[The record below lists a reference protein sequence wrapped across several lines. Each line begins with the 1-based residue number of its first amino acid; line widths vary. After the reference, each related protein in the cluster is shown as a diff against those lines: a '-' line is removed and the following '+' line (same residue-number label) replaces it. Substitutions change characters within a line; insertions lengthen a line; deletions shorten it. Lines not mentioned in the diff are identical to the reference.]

1 MMEETKRF
9 QEKMQQVFDTMSVP
23 LRISEDQADLFF
35 QFYIDLVETNKNVNL
50 TAITE
55 ENAVIIK
62 HFADSAALILAV
74 KDLGQK
80 EYSLLDLGTGGGFP
94 GVPLAILFPKLR
106 LTLADSLNKRILFIQ
121 REAEKLGLKNISAV
135 HGRAEEL
142 ARNDAYREK
151 FDICVSRAVANLSTL
166 SEYCIPFIHN
176 EGLFIPYK
184 SGNIEEEL
192 STAGNA
198 LKILGA
204 KFQNICSYSL
214 PEGSGER
221 SLVIIKKVR
230 PTGLKYPRKAG
241 TPSKNPL

>member
-1 MMEETKRF
+1 MMEETRRF
-9 QEKMQQVFDTMSVP
+9 QEKMQQVFDEMSVP
-23 LRISEDQADLFF
+23 VSISEVQAGLFY

-55 ENAVIIK
+55 ENEVIIK
-62 HFADSAALILAV
+62 HFADSAALLLAV
-74 KDLGQK
+74 KDLGVK

-94 GVPLAILFPKLR
+94 GIPLAILFPNLK

-121 REAEKLGLKNISAV
+121 REAEKLGLRNINAV
-135 HGRAEEL
+135 HGRAEDL
-142 ARNDAYREK
+142 ARNAAYREK

-192 STAGNA
+192 KTAGNA
-198 LKILGA
+198 MKILGA
-204 KFQNICSYSL
+204 KCQSICSYSL

-230 PTGLKYPRKAG
+230 TTGMKYPRKAG
-241 TPSKNPL
+241 TPSKSPL

>member
-1 MMEETKRF
+1 MMEETRRF
-9 QEKMQQVFDTMSVP
+9 QEKMHQVFDEMSVP
-23 LRISEDQADLFF
+23 VRISEVQAGLFY
-35 QFYIDLVETNKNVNL
+35 QFYTDLVETNKHVNL

-55 ENAVIIK
+55 ENEVIIK
-62 HFADSAALILAV
+62 HFADSAALLLAV
-74 KDLGQK
+74 KDLGVK

-94 GVPLAILFPKLR
+94 GIPLAILFPNLK

-121 REAEKLGLKNISAV
+121 REAEKLGLKNINAV
-135 HGRAEEL
+135 HGRAEDL
-142 ARNDAYREK
+142 ARNAAYRET

-192 STAGNA
+192 KSAGNA
-198 LKILGA
+198 MKILGA
-204 KFQNICSYSL
+204 KCQSICSYSL

-230 PTGLKYPRKAG
+230 TTGMKYPRKAG
-241 TPSKNPL
+241 TPSKSPL

>member
-1 MMEETKRF
+1 MMEETRRF
-9 QEKMQQVFDTMSVP
+9 QEIMQQVFDEMSVP
-23 LRISEDQADLFF
+23 VSISEVQAGLFY

-55 ENAVIIK
+55 ENEVIIK
-62 HFADSAALILAV
+62 HFADSAALLLAV
-74 KDLGQK
+74 KDLGVK

-94 GVPLAILFPKLR
+94 GIPLAILFPNLQ

-121 REAEKLGLKNISAV
+121 REAEKLGLKNINAV
-135 HGRAEEL
+135 HGRAEDL
-142 ARNDAYREK
+142 ARNAAYREK

-192 STAGNA
+192 KSAGNA
-198 LKILGA
+198 MKILGA
-204 KFQNICSYSL
+204 KCQGICNYSL

-230 PTGLKYPRKAG
+230 TTGMKYPRKAG
-241 TPSKNPL
+241 TPSKSPL

>member
-1 MMEETKRF
+1 MMEETRRF
-9 QEKMQQVFDTMSVP
+9 QEKMQQVFDEMSVP
-23 LRISEDQADLFF
+23 VSISEVQAGLFY

-55 ENAVIIK
+55 ENEVIIK
-62 HFADSAALILAV
+62 HFADSAALLLAV
-74 KDLGQK
+74 KDLGMK

-94 GVPLAILFPKLR
+94 GIPLAILFPNLK

-121 REAEKLGLKNISAV
+121 REAEKLGLRNINAV
-135 HGRAEEL
+135 HGRAEDL
-142 ARNDAYREK
+142 ARNAAYRER

-192 STAGNA
+192 KTAGNA
-198 LKILGA
+198 MKILGA
-204 KFQNICSYSL
+204 KCQTICSYSL

-230 PTGLKYPRKAG
+230 TTGMKYPRKAG
-241 TPSKNPL
+241 TPSKSPL

>member
-1 MMEETKRF
+1 MMEETRRF
-9 QEKMQQVFDTMSVP
+9 QEIMQQVFDEMSVP
-23 LRISEDQADLFF
+23 VSISEVQAGLFY

-55 ENAVIIK
+55 ENEVIIK
-62 HFADSAALILAV
+62 HFADSAALLLAV
-74 KDLGQK
+74 KDLGVK

-94 GVPLAILFPKLR
+94 GIPLAILFPNLK

-121 REAEKLGLKNISAV
+121 REAEKLGLRNINAV
-135 HGRAEEL
+135 HGRAEDL
-142 ARNDAYREK
+142 ARNAAYREK

-192 STAGNA
+192 KTAGNA
-198 LKILGA
+198 MKILGA
-204 KFQNICSYSL
+204 KCQSICSYSL

-230 PTGLKYPRKAG
+230 TTGMKYPRKAG
-241 TPSKNPL
+241 TPSKSPL